1 MTSFLPVRPLNR
13 DPLEVTVG
21 KMSARTIERVT
32 AWMLHLPY
40 AEGPYRMSGDRITTG
55 MDALVVRLVAD
66 DGTVGLG
73 ESGTIG
79 VTYDAAFPGGQR
91 AALDLLGPAIVDS
104 DPRSPQS
111 VARAMHHALSG
122 HPYAKA
128 GIDMACWDLAARLAG
143 VPLWQLLGGDGPGA
157 TPLYRPVQGATPQEA
172 AAKAVE
178 RIAQGNPRLQV
189 KVGDD
194 PLIDAARVLAVRDAV
209 GPDVPIYADANCG
222 FLLGAA
228 RAFIRELGSGG
239 AGVHLEQP
247 CATLDDCIALRTIW
261 GGPMVLDESM
271 VSLAALLAA
280 HRAGAVDGI
289 TIKLTRV
296 GGITPAK
303 LMRDVAVELG
313 VAVTIEDA
321 GGGDLITMAFAHM
334 NGSTPARNRAHTCDF
349 GEWVISSHVSG
360 PTSRHGGSLVPQS
373 EEPGLGMTLVE
384 DQLGEPIYDLTI

>member
-1 MTSFLPVRPLNR
+1 
-13 DPLEVTVG
+13 
-21 KMSARTIERVT
+21 MSTRTIERIT
-32 AWMLHLPY
+32 AWMLHLPH
-40 AEGPYRMSGDRITTG
+40 AEGTYRMSGDRVTTG

-66 DGTVGLG
+66 DGTIGLG

-91 AALDLLGPAIVDS
+91 AALDVLGPGVIGL

-143 VPLWQLLGGDGPGA
+143 VPLWQHLGGDGPEP
-157 TPLYRPVQGATPQEA
+157 TPTYRPVQGPTPEDA
-172 AAKAVE
+172 AAKALE
-178 RIAQGNPRLQV
+178 RIGQGYPRLQV

-194 PLIDAARVLAVRDAV
+194 PVIDAARVLAVRDAV

-228 RAFIRELGSGG
+228 RAFVRALGPGG
-239 AGVHLEQP
+239 AGVQLEQP
-247 CATLDDCIALRTIW
+247 CATIDDCIALRSIW

-334 NGSTPARNRAHTCDF
+334 NASTPARNRAHSCDF
-349 GEWVISSHVSG
+349 GNWVISSHVTG
-360 PTSRHGGSLVPQS
+360 PVSQYRGYIVPQAD
-373 EEPGLGMTLVE
+373 EPGLGMTLVE
-384 DQLGEPIYDLTI
+384 DQLGEPVYDLALQ

>member
-1 MTSFLPVRPLNR
+1 
-13 DPLEVTVG
+13 
-21 KMSARTIERVT
+21 MSARTIDRIT
-32 AWMLHLPY
+32 AWMVHLPH
-40 AEGPYRMSGDRITTG
+40 AEGTYRMSGDRITTG

-66 DGTVGLG
+66 DGTVGIG

-91 AALDLLGPAIVDS
+91 AALDLLGPGVVGC

-111 VARAMHHALSG
+111 VARAMHRALSG

-143 VPLWQLLGGDGPGA
+143 VPLWQLLGGDGPEA
-157 TPLYRPVQGATPQEA
+157 TPIYRPVQGATPEES
-172 AAKAVE
+172 AAKALE

-194 PLIDAARVLAVRDAV
+194 PLIDAARVLAVREAV

-222 FLLGAA
+222 FLVGAA
-228 RAFIRELGSGG
+228 RAFIRALGPGG
-239 AGVHLEQP
+239 AGIQLEQP
-247 CATLDDCIALRTIW
+247 CATLDECIALRSIW

-271 VSLAALLAA
+271 VSLSALLTA

-313 VAVTIEDA
+313 VAITIEDA

-334 NGSTPARNRAHTCDF
+334 NGSTPARNRAHSCDF
-349 GEWVISSHVSG
+349 GEWVISSHAIG
-360 PTSRHGGSLVPQS
+360 PAARRDGFIIPQS

-384 DQLGEPIYDLTI
+384 DQLGDPIYDLAAS

>member
-1 MTSFLPVRPLNR
+1 
-13 DPLEVTVG
+13 
-21 KMSARTIERVT
+21 MSARTIERIT
-32 AWMLHLPY
+32 AWLIHLPY
-40 AEGPYRMSGDRITTG
+40 AEGTYRMSGDRITTG

-66 DGTVGLG
+66 DGTVGIG

-79 VTYDAAFPGGQR
+79 VTYDSAFPGGQR
-91 AALDLLGPAIVDS
+91 AALDLLGPGVVGC
-104 DPRSPQS
+104 DPRSPHS
-111 VARAMHHALSG
+111 VARAMHGALSG

-143 VPLWQLLGGDGPGA
+143 VPLWQLLGGDGPEPTA
-157 TPLYRPVQGATPQEA
+157 LYRPVQGATPEEA
-172 AAKAVE
+172 AAKAAE
-178 RIAQGNPRLQV
+178 RIAQGYQRLQV

-194 PLIDAARVLAVRDAV
+194 PLVDAARVLAVRAV
-209 GPDVPIYADANCG
+209 TGPEVPIFADANCG

-228 RAFIRELGSGG
+228 RAFIRALGRHG
-239 AGVHLEQP
+239 AGISLEQP
-247 CATLDDCIALRTIW
+247 CATLDDCIALRSIW

-280 HRAGAVDGI
+280 HRAGIADGI

-321 GGGDLITMAFAHM
+321 GGGDLVTMAFAHL
-334 NGSTPARNRAHTCDF
+334 NGSTPARHRVHSVDF
-349 GEWVISSHVSG
+349 GNWVTSSPVSG
-360 PTSRHGGSLVPQS
+360 PVSRHGAFLVPQS
-373 EEPGLGMTLVE
+373 DDSGLGMTLID
-384 DQLGEPIYDLTI
+384 DQLGDPIYDLAG

>member
-1 MTSFLPVRPLNR
+1 MR
-13 DPLEVTVG
+13 
-21 KMSARTIERVT
+21 ARTIERIT
-32 AWMLHLPY
+32 AWLVHLPY
-40 AEGPYRMSGDRITTG
+40 AEGIYRMSGDRITTG

-66 DGTVGLG
+66 DGTVGIG

-91 AALDLLGPAIVDS
+91 AALDLLGPGVLGH

-111 VARAMHHALSG
+111 VLRAMHHALSG

-143 VPLWQLLGGDGPGA
+143 VPLWLLLGGDEPGA
-157 TPLYRPVQGATPQEA
+157 TPLYRPVQGATPDEA
-172 AAKAVE
+172 AAKAIE
-178 RIAQGNPRLQV
+178 RIAQGYSRLQV

-194 PLIDAARVLAVRDAV
+194 PLVDAARVLAVRAAV

-228 RAFIRELGSGG
+228 RAFVGALGRDGG
-239 AGVHLEQP
+239 GIHLEQP

-261 GGPMVLDESM
+261 GGPMVLDETM
-271 VSLAALLAA
+271 VSLGALLAA
-280 HRAGAVDGI
+280 YRAGIADGI

-313 VAVTIEDA
+313 VSVTIEDA
-321 GGGDLITMAFAHM
+321 GGGDLVTMAFAHL
-334 NGSTPARNRAHTCDF
+334 NGSTPARHRAHSVDF
-349 GEWVISSHVSG
+349 GNWVTSSPVNG
-360 PTSRHGGSLVPQS
+360 PESRHGSFLVPQS
-373 EEPGLGMTLVE
+373 DDSGLGMTLIE
-384 DQLGEPIYDLTI
+384 EQLGDAVYDLSN

>member
-1 MTSFLPVRPLNR
+1 MT
-13 DPLEVTVG
+13 
-21 KMSARTIERVT
+21 ARAIRRIT
-32 AWMLHLPY
+32 AWLVHLPY
-40 AEGPYRMSGDRITTG
+40 AEGTYRMSGDRITTG

-66 DGTVGLG
+66 DGTVGIG

-91 AALDLLGPAIVDS
+91 AALDLLGPGVVGC

-111 VARAMHHALSG
+111 VARAMHRVLAG

-143 VPLWQLLGGDGPGA
+143 VPLWQLLGGDAAEP
-157 TPLYRPVQGATPQEA
+157 TPLYRPVQGATPDEA
-172 AAKAVE
+172 AAKALE
-178 RIAQGNPRLQV
+178 RLRQGYPRLQV

-228 RAFIRELGSGG
+228 RAFVRELGRDG

-247 CATLDDCIALRTIW
+247 CATLDDCVSLRTIW
-261 GGPMVLDESM
+261 GGPMVLDETM
-271 VSLAALLAA
+271 VSLGALITAQ
-280 HRAGAVDGI
+280 RAGIADGV
-289 TIKLTRV
+289 TVKLTRV
-296 GGITPAK
+296 GGITPAR

-321 GGGDLITMAFAHM
+321 GGGDLVTMAFAHL
-334 NGSTPARNRAHTCDF
+334 NGSTPARFRVHTVDF
-349 GEWVISSHVSG
+349 GNWVTSSPVTG
-360 PTSRHGGSLVPQS
+360 PASRHGSFLVPQS
-373 EEPGLGMTLVE
+373 DEPGLGMVLI
-384 DQLGEPIYDLTI
+384 DDRLGDPVYDLTG